1 MVQEKRTL
9 LKLSASGECVSL
21 RTVSR
26 GFRSPHRFVVLEAE
40 LQELEV
46 KRHIISSDIRS
57 FAEMHLVKAGA
68 EGDEDIVTVRF
79 VWLGD
84 TAEGKLSGTEET
96 LRFPWDDFRERIA
109 ESRSLDGEAVRLL
122 AMKDGG
128 RPKVEFRSRGH
139 LKDVAGMPGLRK
151 KLGKFLASHLAWEGS
166 VRIMVYDDFVPYSF
180 FFQEEKPGGTGLCG
194 GIILHGQENM
204 EKAYYEL
211 YT

>member
-1 MVQEKRTL
+1 MVQEKRTM
-9 LKLSASGECVSL
+9 LKLSASGECVSM

-26 GFRSPHRFVVLEAE
+26 GFRSPHRFVLLEK
-40 LQELEV
+40 ELEELEEN
-46 KRHIISSDIRS
+46 RYALSADIRS
-57 FAEMHLVKAGA
+57 FAVLRLQRAVVGGDVLV
-68 EGDEDIVTVRF
+68 VRL
-79 VWLGD
+79 VWLSD
-84 TAEGKLSGTEET
+84 AAEGKLSGTEET
-96 LRFPWDDFRERIA
+96 LRFPWDDFQEGIA

-194 GIILHGQENM
+194 GILLQGQEDM
-204 EKAYYEL
+204 KKAYYEIH
-211 YT
+211 T